1 MKKNMI
7 FLFLVLVF
15 TSCSDFL
22 SESSQDEVRLS
33 QVSDIEELLLGE
45 GYKPNAFYSTEIYTD
60 ELQSN
65 GVTDNAYQSEQ
76 DRNRFYYKWD
86 KKMFTDE
93 EGGGGNEYWYEPYN
107 CILGCNIVLD
117 YIGKV
122 GGDDNLRENI
132 HGEALTLRSWYYLH
146 LVNLF
151 GVAYN
156 QSDPSKELGV
166 PLKLTSEVS
175 IEYMKRNTVKE
186 VYDQIEKDLLEGY
199 ELLKEHKVTRNFY
212 RINHL
217 AAGAILSRLY
227 LYKQDWDN
235 AIKYADEVLK
245 EKSNLLNLNSTNTEI
260 GNAQSF
266 YTVYSIDSPDEII
279 WGRLNKINHTHVQY
293 GFKPP
298 FTISEKMPYDGSYL
312 DFSDDGLADLRAV
325 YYFNWESIFNQTT
338 YQSDYY
344 AYYASKGKQDD
355 GGFQGIRTAELYL
368 NRAEAYAQKYK
379 RDGNIQNLDAALL
392 DLNKLRSYRY
402 SQDRFNKLTSSNF
415 KDADDLLTFCINE
428 RFRELCGETN
438 NRWCDLRRY
447 GLLVTH
453 EFNDE
458 GAVTKYTNNMG
469 KYVLPIPQV
478 ALDVN
483 KALIQNQ

>member
-1 MKKNMI
+1 
-7 FLFLVLVF
+7 
-15 TSCSDFL
+15 
-22 SESSQDEVRLS
+22 
-33 QVSDIEELLLGE
+33 
-45 GYKPNAFYSTEIYTD
+45 
-60 ELQSN
+60 
-65 GVTDNAYQSEQ
+65 
-76 DRNRFYYKWD
+76 
-86 KKMFTDE
+86 
-93 EGGGGNEYWYEPYN
+93 
-107 CILGCNIVLD
+107 
-117 YIGKV
+117 
-122 GGDDNLRENI
+122 
-132 HGEALTLRSWYYLH
+132 
-146 LVNLF
+146 
-151 GVAYN
+151 
-156 QSDPSKELGV
+156 
-166 PLKLTSEVS
+166 
-175 IEYMKRNTVKE
+175 
-186 VYDQIEKDLLEGY
+186 
-199 ELLKEHKVTRNFY
+199 
-212 RINHL
+212 
-217 AAGAILSRLY
+217 LY